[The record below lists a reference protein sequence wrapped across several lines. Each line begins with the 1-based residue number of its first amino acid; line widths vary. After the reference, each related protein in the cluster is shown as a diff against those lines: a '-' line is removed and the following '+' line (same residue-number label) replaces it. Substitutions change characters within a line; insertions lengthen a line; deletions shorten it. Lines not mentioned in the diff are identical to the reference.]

1 MVSEAHADRRC
12 MDHLAKE
19 GRVVSSSAEETRS
32 LGRQLAGLLKC
43 GDVVGFLGDLGA
55 GKTCLIQGLC
65 EELQV
70 RDVVNSP
77 TFILI
82 NQYVGELG
90 GKTIPIHHFDLY
102 RLRGEAE
109 FNDLGPEE
117 LFEARGLCF
126 IEWADRVE
134 GALPVPRWELRL
146 SHRGDDCREITWREI
161 PCSDA
166 PAPPHLHGG
175 GVT

>member
-1 MVSEAHADRRC
+1 MY
-12 MDHLAKE
+12 DHLRKE
-19 GRVVSSSAEETRS
+19 GCIVSGSADETRL
-32 LGRQLAGLLKC
+32 LGRQLAALLKC
-43 GDVVGFLGDLGA
+43 GDVVGFLGDLGT
-55 GKTCLIQGLC
+55 GKTCLIQGMC

-82 NQYVGELG
+82 NEYVGELG
-90 GKTIPIHHFDLY
+90 GETIPIHHFDLY
-102 RLRGEAE
+102 RLSGEAE

-146 SHRGDDCREITWREI
+146 SHRGDDRREIAWKEI
-161 PCSDA
+161 VNSDG
-166 PAPPHLHGG
+166 PAAPHLHGG
-175 GVT
+175 GV